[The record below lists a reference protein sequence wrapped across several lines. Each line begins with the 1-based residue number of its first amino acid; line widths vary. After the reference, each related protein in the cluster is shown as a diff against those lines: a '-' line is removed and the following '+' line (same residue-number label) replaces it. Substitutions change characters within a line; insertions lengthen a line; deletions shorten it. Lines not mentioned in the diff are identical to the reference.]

1 MKQKAKLFNQ
11 KRGNAKPKSGGTN
24 QNGAAT
30 VPQAETNGAATVPQA
45 ETNGA
50 ATVPHKA

>member
-11 KRGNAKPKSGGTN
+11 KRGNAKPKSGGRN

-30 VPQAETNGAATVPQA
+30 VPQAETNGEATVPQA
-45 ETNGA
+45 ET
-50 ATVPHKA
+50 ATVPH